1 MKLSKELL
9 TSYLSKDITILIE
22 VHHLDENKNLY
33 KDIMDLLKVYK
44 FKIEFEKI
52 YYNGERHIIIR
63 KQQL

>member
-9 TSYLSKDITILIE
+9 TSYLRKNNNFNTGSLFGW
-22 VHHLDENKNLY
+22 NKNLY

-52 YYNGERHIIIR
+52 YYNGEGI
-63 KQQL
+63 

>member
-1 MKLSKELL
+1 
-9 TSYLSKDITILIE
+9 
-22 VHHLDENKNLY
+22 
-33 KDIMDLLKVYK
+33 MDLLKVYK